1 MMLVRPDGRVCPR
14 HEHREMSDVNKT
26 GGALPLALTMG
37 EPAGIGPDI
46 TLRAW
51 MLRHPV
57 RGPRFFLVADPDL
70 IQRRADALSLDVPIA
85 VIGSAAEAVL
95 VFDTALPILP
105 LAEPV
110 SVSHASVPDP
120 GNAPSVTG
128 AISTAVNLVL
138 AREASAVVTNPI
150 AKSALTAA
158 GFAYPGHTEYLGAL
172 ARDAGHSASP
182 VMMLVGGGLRT
193 IPVTVHIPLAQVPET
208 LSTARI
214 IETTRIVH
222 LSLSRDFAIDQP
234 RLAMTGLNPHAGE
247 DGTLGTEERDIISPA
262 ITALHDEGI
271 AVEGPLPA
279 DTAFHES
286 ARARYDA
293 VIAMY
298 HDQALIPVKTLA
310 FDEGVN
316 VTLGLPFVRTS
327 PDHGTACDI
336 AGTGLARPD
345 SLIAALGLA
354 WEMAERRA
362 AQAAESAL

>member
-1 MMLVRPDGRVCPR
+1 
-14 HEHREMSDVNKT
+14 MSDVNRPR
-26 GGALPLALTMG
+26 GAEPIALTMG

-46 TLRAW
+46 ALRAW
-51 MLRHPV
+51 MTRDPAT
-57 RGPRFFLVADPDL
+57 GPRFFLVAAPDL
-70 IQRRADALSLDVPIA
+70 IRSRARSLALEVPIA
-85 VIGSAAEAVL
+85 TIGSAAESVHI
-95 VFDTALPILP
+95 VDTALPILP
-105 LAEPV
+105 LDETV
-110 SVSHASVPDP
+110 SVAQATVPDP
-120 GNAPSVTG
+120 VNAPSVIA
-128 AISTAVNLVL
+128 AIRTAVSLVL
-138 AREASAVVTNPI
+138 AGEASAVVTNPI

-158 GFAYPGHTEYLGAL
+158 GFAFPGHTEYLGAL
-172 ARDAGHSASP
+172 ARNAGFPASP

-193 IPVTVHIPLAQVPET
+193 VPVTVHIPLVEVPAA
-208 LSTARI
+208 LSTARV
-214 IETTRIVH
+214 IEITRIVH
-222 LSLSRDFAIDQP
+222 LSLSRDFAVAKP

-262 ITALHDEGI
+262 IAALHTEGI

-279 DTAFHES
+279 DTAFHET

-336 AGTGLARPD
+336 AGTGQARPD
-345 SLIAALGLA
+345 SLIAALRLA

-362 AQAAESAL
+362 GHAAETAS